1 MIDRTAWSQKLRD
14 GDRCRPRTQRSLP
27 QQFVDDTLHFVE
39 RYARIEKIVVGG
51 VEVHYSP
58 ASLAVDLSP
67 DGDPVTQAEALAEA
81 ERARLELPVG
91 PILEL
96 QRLIE
101 AQGIKVVPR
110 LFPASEYAG
119 GFFFDSQMGPCI
131 LLHAGL
137 SESES
142 LYALAHQYA
151 HFLADFDPYIT
162 TLCGL
167 PSAGATED
175 SSEARAHSTALALL
189 MPRADLEIYRDALR
203 GQGEG
208 PSVPH
213 RAAQLGPPPA
223 ERIVS
228 AEFLQHLRVYFDLD
242 GEIILWRLLELGWI
256 DAAGLRRLLETN
268 AEVAKIVRT
277 PPHEVFPGQ
286 MLLPDRFVRLVASA
300 FGSGRIDLED
310 AAGYFDTD
318 SDGAERIL
326 GQFEYENNPQAAK
339 GTSQ

>member
-1 MIDRTAWSQKLRD
+1 MIDSNAWSKKLRA

-27 QQFVDDTLHFVE
+27 QQFLDDTLRFVE
-39 RYARIEKIVVGG
+39 RYARVEKIVVGG

-67 DGDPVTQAEALAEA
+67 DGDPISQGEALAEA
-81 ERARLELPVG
+81 ERARLELPAG
-91 PILEL
+91 PVLEL

-101 AQGIKVVPR
+101 AQGIKVAPR

-167 PSAGATED
+167 PGTAAIED
-175 SSEARAHSTALALL
+175 SVEARAHATALAFL
-189 MPRADLEIYRDALR
+189 MPRSDLELYRDALR
-203 GQGEG
+203 GQEG
-208 PSVPH
+208 PSAPRH
-213 RAAQLGPPPA
+213 AAKLGAPA
-223 ERIVS
+223 GRVVS

-256 DAAGLRRLLETN
+256 DATGLRRLLETN

-318 SDGAERIL
+318 TDGAERIL
-326 GQFEYENNPQAAK
+326 GQFEYEDNPQAAK
-339 GTSQ
+339 GSSQ